1 MSSAMDIHDI
11 IEHLPHRYP
20 FLLVDRVISVEPGKD
35 IVALKNVTI
44 NEPFFPG
51 HYPHHPVM
59 PGVLIIEA
67 IAQAGAIL
75 LLSDPDHKGKIPLI
89 GSFDN
94 VKFKKPVVPGDQL
107 ISDCKLVFFRSGVG
121 KFAGEA
127 SVDGEVVASMECTFK
142 LVDELK
148 IG

>member
-1 MSSAMDIHDI
+1 M
-11 IEHLPHRYP
+11 EFLPHRYP
-20 FLLVDRVISVEPGKD
+20 MLLVDRVLEVVPG
-35 IVALKNVTI
+35 VSTRGLKNVTI
-44 NEPFFPG
+44 NESFFLG
-51 HYPHHPVM
+51 HYPEVPVM

-75 LLSDPDHKGKIPLI
+75 LLSDPIHKGKIPLI

-94 VKFKKPVVPGDQL
+94 VKFRKPVVPGDQL
-107 ISDCKLVFFRSGVG
+107 ISDVRLVFYRNGVG

-127 SVDGEVVASMECTFK
+127 SVDGEIVASMECAFK